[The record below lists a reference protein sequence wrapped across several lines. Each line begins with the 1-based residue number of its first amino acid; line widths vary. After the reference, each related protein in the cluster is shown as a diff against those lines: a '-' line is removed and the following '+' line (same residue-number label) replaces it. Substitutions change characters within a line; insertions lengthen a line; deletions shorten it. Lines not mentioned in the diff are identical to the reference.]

1 MKLPLHTTSTPVTG
15 KAARRLINAVNAG
28 RAVSNARAKAFA
40 AECASEL
47 RSELAG
53 FRPWGDDYESHVP
66 MPTLSKFY
74 GIRISVRT
82 SELNHPLAHFHAHY
96 AEFEASIGLDPLQV
110 LAGTLPRR
118 AMDLTLLWA
127 GLHRTELLAAWRA
140 IQEGRTP
147 DKIAPLD

>member
-1 MKLPLHTTSTPVTG
+1 MPLHTTSMPLVG
-15 KAARRLINAVNAG
+15 REAHRVIRAVNAG
-28 RAVSNARAKAFA
+28 SAASNARAGAFA
-40 AECASEL
+40 AACASEL

-53 FRPWGDDYESHVP
+53 FRPRGDDCESHFPV
-66 MPTLSKFY
+66 PTLSKFY

-82 SELNHPLAHFHAHY
+82 SELNHPLPHFHAHY

-127 GLHRTELLAAWRA
+127 GQHRAELLAAWQA